1 VSDPSRRDLLR
12 LAGAAGASLVVGA
25 CGDNLATKPAGAT
38 TASAV
43 FEPSSSGFLV
53 SAWSEIER
61 AVTIEVYDG
70 ARLVTR
76 VRTEATMNQAIAAID
91 GLAASTTYRVE
102 ITGDGG
108 TRTTHTASTAPATE
122 DARPVRLA
130 VSADLDP
137 QPMFESDLF
146 EQITAAAPEVFVTIG
161 DVPYTDNGPPA
172 MTVAAYRE
180 RHASLRTAPHVRPWL
195 EAMGVIA
202 IYDDHEFRNDW
213 DAMFVAAEPERFA
226 AAMQV
231 WDEFFPL
238 AATTP
243 TDDRRYRSFRWGANV
258 ECFMLDCRRFR
269 SANAAIDNAA
279 KTMLGAAQKAWFKAA
294 LAQST
299 ATFKL
304 VFTSVPLDYG
314 IGVDHWAG
322 FTTEREELFAAIQA
336 MGTTG
341 ILFLSGDQHYFAAY
355 RHAYGLREFQVG
367 PLARGLGTPG
377 PNGPGVLFR
386 EVRYNFG
393 LLDITSDTLTIQGV
407 GPGGVVFYKETF
419 SPEQLAP
426 RPAV

>member
-1 VSDPSRRDLLR
+1 MSDPSRRDVLR
-12 LAGAAGASLVVGA
+12 LAGAVVVVSA
-25 CGDNLATKPAGAT
+25 CGDNAATKPAGAT
-38 TASAV
+38 SASAV
-43 FEPSSSGFLV
+43 FEPSSTGFLV
-53 SAWSEIER
+53 SAWSQIETG
-61 AVTIEVYDG
+61 VTIDVYDG
-70 ARLVTR
+70 A
-76 VRTEATMNQAIAAID
+76 
-91 GLAASTTYRVE
+91 GLATTVHAEARADQAVVAVAGLEPSTTYRVE

-108 TRTTHTASTAPATE
+108 TRTTHTVATAPAL
-122 DARPVRLA
+122 DDPRAVRLA

-137 QPMFESDLF
+137 QPRFESDLF
-146 EQITAAAPEVFVTIG
+146 EQIIATAPEVFVTIG
-161 DVPYTDNGPPA
+161 DAPYTDNGPPA
-172 MTVAAYRE
+172 MTVATYRE
-180 RHASLRTAPHVRPWL
+180 RHGAMRTAPHVRPWL

-213 DAMFVAAEPERFA
+213 DAMFVAAEPERYA

-238 AATTP
+238 STTAP
-243 TDDRRYRSFRWGANV
+243 IDDRRYRSFRWGANV

-269 SANAAIDNAA
+269 SANVALDNAD
-279 KTMLGAAQKAWFKAA
+279 KTMLGAAQKAWFKQA

-322 FTTEREELFAAIQA
+322 FTTEREELFAAIKA

-355 RHAYGLREFQVG
+355 SHSYGLREFQVG

-377 PNGPGVLFR
+377 PTGPGVLFR
-386 EVRYNFG
+386 DVRYNFG
-393 LLDITSDTLTIQGV
+393 LLDITADALTIQGV
-407 GPGGVVFYKETF
+407 GPGGLVFYKETF
-419 SPEQLAP
+419 SAEQLAAQ
-426 RPAV
+426 PAV

>member
-25 CGDNLATKPAGAT
+25 CGDNLATKPAGST
-38 TASAV
+38 SASAV

-76 VRTEATMNQAIAAID
+76 VRTEATMNQAVAAIG

-108 TRTTHTASTAPATE
+108 TRTTHTASTAPAID

-426 RPAV
+426 RRAV

>member
-1 VSDPSRRDLLR
+1 MLR
-12 LAGAAGASLVVGA
+12 LAGAVVVASA
-25 CGDNLATKPAGAT
+25 CGDNAATKPAGAT
-38 TASAV
+38 SASAV
-43 FEPSSSGFLV
+43 FEPTSSGFLI

-61 AVTIEVYDG
+61 AVTIDIYDG
-70 ARLVTR
+70 AGLVTSVRAEAR
-76 VRTEATMNQAIAAID
+76 VNQALAAIT
-91 GLAASTTYRVE
+91 GLEASTTYRVE

-108 TRTTHTASTAPATE
+108 TRTTHTVTTAPAL
-122 DARPVRLA
+122 DDVRAVRLA

-137 QPMFESDLF
+137 QPFFASDIF
-146 EQITAAAPEVFVTIG
+146 EQIIAAAPEVFVTIG

-172 MTVAAYRE
+172 MTVATYRE
-180 RHASLRTAPHVRPWL
+180 RHAFLRTAPHVRPWL
-195 EAMGVIA
+195 EAMSVIA

-213 DAMFVAAEPERFA
+213 DGMFEAAEPERFA

-238 AATTP
+238 AATAP
-243 TDDRRYRSFRWGANV
+243 IDDRRYRSFRWGANV

-269 SANAAIDNAA
+269 SANAATDNTD

-322 FTTEREELFAAIQA
+322 FTTEREELFAAIKA

-355 RHAYGLREFQVG
+355 SHSYGLREFQVG

-377 PNGPGVLFR
+377 PTGPGVLFR
-386 EVRYNFG
+386 DVRYNFG
-393 LLDITSDTLTIQGV
+393 LIDITANTLTIQGV

-419 SPEQLAP
+419 SAEQLAAQ
-426 RPAV
+426 PAV

>member
-1 VSDPSRRDLLR
+1 M
-12 LAGAAGASLVVGA
+12 VVGA
-25 CGDNLATKPAGAT
+25 CGDNLATKPAGST
-38 TASAV
+38 SASAV

-53 SAWSEIER
+53 SAWSEVER
-61 AVTIEVYDG
+61 AVTIEVFDG

-76 VRTEATMNQAIAAID
+76 VRTEATMNQAIAAIG

-108 TRTTHTASTAPATE
+108 TRTTHTASTAPALE

-213 DAMFVAAEPERFA
+213 DAMFVAAEPARFA

-269 SANAAIDNAA
+269 SANAAIDDAA

-314 IGVDHWAG
+314 VGVDHWAG
-322 FTTEREELFAAIQA
+322 FTTEREELFTAIQA

-355 RHAYGLREFQVG
+355 SHAYGLREFQVG

-386 EVRYNFG
+386 DIRYNFG
-393 LLDITSDTLTIQGV
+393 LLDITTDTLTIQGV

>member
-1 VSDPSRRDLLR
+1 MLR
-12 LAGAAGASLVVGA
+12 LAGAAIVVVA
-25 CGDNLATKPAGAT
+25 CGDNLATKPAGVT
-38 TASAV
+38 SASAV
-43 FEPSSSGFLV
+43 FEPSSSGFVV

-61 AVTIEVYDG
+61 AMTIEIYAG
-70 ARLVTR
+70 ARLVQSVRAEAR
-76 VRTEATMNQAIAAID
+76 VNQAVAAIA
-91 GLAASTTYRVE
+91 GLEASTTYRVE

-108 TRTTHTASTAPATE
+108 TRTTHTVTTAPAIDDT
-122 DARPVRLA
+122 RPVRLA

-146 EQITAAAPEVFVTIG
+146 EQIIAAAPEVFVTIG

-172 MTVAAYRE
+172 TTVATYRE
-180 RHASLRTAPHVRPWL
+180 RHAKLRIAPHVRPWL

-213 DAMFVAAEPERFA
+213 DGMFAAAEPERFA

-238 AATTP
+238 AATAP

-269 SANAAIDNAA
+269 SANAAPDTAA

-322 FTTEREELFAAIQA
+322 FTTEREELFAAIAA

-341 ILFLSGDQHYFAAY
+341 VLFLSGDQHYFAAY
-355 RHAYGLREFQVG
+355 SHAYVLREFQFW

-377 PNGPGVLFR
+377 PTGPGVLFR
-386 EVRYNFG
+386 DVRYNFG
-393 LLDITSDTLTIQGV
+393 LLDITADTLTIQGV

-419 SPEQLAP
+419 SADQLAAL
-426 RPAV
+426 PAV